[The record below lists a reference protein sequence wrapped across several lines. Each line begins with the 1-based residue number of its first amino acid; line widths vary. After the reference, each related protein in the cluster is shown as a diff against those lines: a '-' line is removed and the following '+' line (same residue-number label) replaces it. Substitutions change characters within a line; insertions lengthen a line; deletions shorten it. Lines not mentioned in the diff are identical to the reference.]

1 MAPAIISRK
10 RILSVLAVACLIP
23 IAITTGC
30 SDSESPGGDA
40 DLLIREGWA
49 HFQAEDYQAALSK
62 FNQATTDPD
71 HKRDAYDGLG
81 WAYSRLGQLENAED
95 AFLYVLGELVDPSR
109 ETYTGASIVSLA
121 LKNYV
126 RAEENSNWAIE
137 RYEEEYEFRYDPA
150 VTHITLRLVRSI
162 ARFHLGDY
170 ASSYA
175 DVVVLDD
182 LLGLGLP
189 TLNTGSPNFV
199 ARLLSQIQAIRE
211 ASGGG
216 LL

>member
-1 MAPAIISRK
+1 MTPAMISRM
-10 RILSVLAVACLIP
+10 RFVSVLVVACLVP
-23 IAITTGC
+23 TAITTGC
-30 SDSESPGGDA
+30 SDSKSPGGDA
-40 DLLIREGWA
+40 ALLISEGWA
-49 HFQAEDYQAALSK
+49 FFTAEDYRSAISK
-62 FNQATTDPD
+62 FSQATTDAD

-95 AFLYVLGELVDPSR
+95 AFLYVLGEIVDPSR
-109 ETYTGASIVSLA
+109 ETYAGACLVGLA
-121 LKNYV
+121 LKNYL
-126 RAEENSNWAIE
+126 RAEENSNWAIV
-137 RYEEEYEFRYDPA
+137 RFEEEYEFRYDPD

-162 ARFHLGDY
+162 SRFHLGDY

-175 DVVVLDD
+175 DVVVLND

-189 TLNTGSPNFV
+189 KLNTGSPGFV
-199 ARLLSQIQAIRE
+199 AKLLSQIQTIRE